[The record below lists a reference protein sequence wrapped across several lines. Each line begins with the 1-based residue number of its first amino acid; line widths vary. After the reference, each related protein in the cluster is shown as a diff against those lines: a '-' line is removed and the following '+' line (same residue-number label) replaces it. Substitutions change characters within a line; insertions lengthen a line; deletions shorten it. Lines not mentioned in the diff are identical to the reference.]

1 MSARDS
7 ILNKIRNSLKA
18 GPSDAAR
25 RKAIEERLGTAP
37 KGIIPARGQLDA
49 AGRAELFCTMAQKL
63 AASVERVERQEDV
76 PAAVAAY
83 LRSKNLPA
91 AVRMGA
97 DARLTALP
105 WQQETALE
113 IRRGPSDGDDEVAVS
128 HAYAG
133 VAETGTLVMVSG
145 PDNPTT
151 LNFLPEHHIVV
162 VDAADIGG
170 DMETALARV
179 RTQYGRGEMPRTL
192 NFISG
197 PSRSGDVEQ
206 KIVLGAHGPRAL
218 HLIVVG

>member
-7 ILNKIRNSLKA
+7 ILNKIQGSLKA
-18 GPSDAAR
+18 NPNDAAR
-25 RKAIEERLGTAP
+25 RRAVEERLSTAP

-49 AGRAELFCTMAQKL
+49 AGRAALFCMMAQKL

-83 LRSKNLPA
+83 LRAKNLPA

-97 DARLTALP
+97 DTRLSTLP

-113 IRRGPSDGDDEVAVS
+113 IRGGPSDGDDEVAVS

-133 VAETGTLVMVSG
+133 VAETGTLVMISG

-179 RTQYGRGEMPRTL
+179 RAQYGRGEMPRTL